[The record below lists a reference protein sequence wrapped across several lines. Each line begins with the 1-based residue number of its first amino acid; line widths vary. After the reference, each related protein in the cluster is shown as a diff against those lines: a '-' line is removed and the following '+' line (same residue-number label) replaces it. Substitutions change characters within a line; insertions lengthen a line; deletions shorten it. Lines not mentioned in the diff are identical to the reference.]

1 VPSRALEKM
10 VDVLVGA
17 DPSHARSERERVQ
30 ADDVYQGGSLR
41 VGLHT
46 SVLLIVH

>member
-10 VDVLVGA
+10 VDVLVRA

-46 SVLLIVH
+46 FIVSGVH